1 MGRGF
6 FNGSAEGY
14 DKGLRDALADRP
26 KKAVDS
32 VRETFAHAV
41 RPQSYTQTFL
51 KAYGRGYD
59 DGKRKRNAVPEPKKH
74 PYGKRQPAATERKK
88 ELARIRDRKPEPERE
103 RAL

>member
-32 VRETFAHAV
+32 VRETVAHAV

-59 DGKRKRNAVPEPKKH
+59 DGNRKRNAVPEPKKY
-74 PYGKRQPAATERKK
+74 PYEKRQPATAERKK
-88 ELARIRDRKPEPERE
+88 DLARTGNRKAEPERGG
-103 RAL
+103 AP